1 MGGSLGSTRGQ
12 GDPLVGGAMSDRI
25 SKLLER
31 VARDVAQVAQ
41 SSREDCYGP
50 AKEVLKYLLGPLL
63 HAGELCAAEVHE
75 MNLMTGY
82 GNKPRNPEMTVEA
95 EKAYQAALATLEGR
109 DGK

>member
-1 MGGSLGSTRGQ
+1 MGGSPGGDRGQ

-25 SKLLER
+25 GKLLER

-63 HAGELCAAEVHE
+63 SAGELCAAEVHE
-75 MNLMTGY
+75 MNLMTSY

-95 EKAYQAALATLEGR
+95 EKAYQAALATLEGQE
-109 DGK
+109 